1 MLNKSKNIKSRTI
14 KFELIN
20 INDLKQFKIMENNN
34 FVFEKFNKTFNIF
47 HKNITTNSESKI
59 SNLLRKSAFR
69 VFFQNWKKLVSVI
82 NE

>member
-14 KFELIN
+14 KFEQIN

-34 FVFEKFNKTFNIF
+34 FVFDKFNKTFNIF
-47 HKNITTNSESKI
+47 HKNITTNSESNI

-69 VFFQNWKKLVSVI
+69 VFFQIGKN
-82 NE
+82 